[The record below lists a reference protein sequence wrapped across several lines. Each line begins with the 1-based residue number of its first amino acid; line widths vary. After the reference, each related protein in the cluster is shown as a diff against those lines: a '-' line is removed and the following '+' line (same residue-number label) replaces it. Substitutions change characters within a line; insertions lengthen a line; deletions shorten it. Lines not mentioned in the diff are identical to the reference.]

1 MTRRHAP
8 RRDDVRVLRPAHEPG
23 LELMRASF
31 FGQRFARH
39 SHEGFGVGVIETGAL
54 GFRYRGEELVAPAGA
69 VNTVNPDEPHDGYG
83 AGGCGAGGHGAPG
96 WTYRMFYFPAA
107 FLARMAED
115 VAGAPTPL
123 PFLNSGGGRDPEL
136 AALLLRAHALHLDHA
151 AAPGQ
156 RLGRD
161 SALLAAF
168 ARLITR
174 HTYAPP
180 NLPRARPEHHAVARI
195 KERLRERLDEDLP
208 LAELARMAC
217 LSPWHLVRVFARHTG
232 LTPPAW
238 LMQQRARAA
247 PHLLLRGTP
256 NAEAAARSGF
266 ADQSHL
272 TRIMKRLTGLTP
284 GQLRNSVQES

>member
-1 MTRRHAP
+1 MTRRNAL
-8 RRDDVRVLRPAHEPG
+8 RRDEVRVLRPAHEPG

-31 FGQRFARH
+31 SGQRFARH
-39 SHEGFGVGVIETGAL
+39 SHEGFGVGVIEAGAL
-54 GFRYRGEELVAPAGA
+54 GFRYRGEELVAPAGT

-83 AGGCGAGGHGAPG
+83 AGGAGPDAPG

-123 PFLNSGGGRDPEL
+123 PFLNSGVVRDPEL

-168 ARLITR
+168 ARLLSR

-180 NLPRARPEHHAVARI
+180 ALPRARPEHRAVARV
-195 KERLRERLDEDLP
+195 KERLRERLDQDLP
-208 LAELARMAC
+208 LAELARLAC

-232 LTPPAW
+232 LTPHAW

-247 PHLLLRGTP
+247 RDLLLSGAP
-256 NAEAAARSGF
+256 IAQAAASAGF

-272 TRIMKRLTGLTP
+272 ARVMKRLTGLTP
-284 GQLRNSVQES
+284 GQVRNSVQES